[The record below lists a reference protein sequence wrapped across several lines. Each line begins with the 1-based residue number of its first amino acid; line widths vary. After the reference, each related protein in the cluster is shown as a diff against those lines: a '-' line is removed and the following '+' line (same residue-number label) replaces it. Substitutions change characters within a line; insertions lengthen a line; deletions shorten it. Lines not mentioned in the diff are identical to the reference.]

1 MLNFGAAPFGVTH
14 RHLLSGRCR
23 QGIVIGR
30 FLGCARDDNK
40 GGVPGM
46 KAVAAENRV
55 LHCKIFFLVLWKRLN
70 FMTLRLSY
78 RFLHHHTVEI

>member
-1 MLNFGAAPFGVTH
+1 MLNFGAASFGVTH

-30 FLGCARDDNK
+30 LLGCIRDDDK

-46 KAVAAENRV
+46 TAVAAEIMN
-55 LHCKIFFLVLWKRLN
+55 FLEYLYFTKN
-70 FMTLRLSY
+70 T
-78 RFLHHHTVEI
+78 